1 MDLKAGYGTSDRF
14 GGVVR
19 GARRVA
25 AVSRIVN
32 DEAGDRHQQFGPCR
46 RPDARCAVV
55 VRHPFPRSHRLRRPR
70 ARHSGALR
78 LGGSGGAR
86 CLRNRLRRIYI
97 CTEVGWEGKTREST

>member
-1 MDLKAGYGTSDRF
+1 MVLAIVLGALSGAL
-14 GGVVR
+14 GVLPLFLGLR
-19 GARRVA
+19 MTRRVTDT
-25 AVSRIVN
+25 SN
-32 DEAGDRHQQFGPCR
+32 LGHAG
-46 RPDARCAVV
+46 ALML
-55 VRHPFPRSHRLRRPR
+55 RHPFPRSHRLRRPR